1 MPSTLISIATYNR
14 VDQLSTL
21 LTSLEPV
28 GEGVRIAVVD
38 NDPAGSARET
48 VARFASAEYFHE
60 PKPGI
65 VAARNR
71 ALDALDGEEFI
82 AFVDDDEWV
91 IEGWLEMMHA
101 CLARYEASVVVGP
114 VIPIYPDDAPEWA
127 TSGEYFL
134 RKRRATGAELPDA
147 PTNNTLVRTSAIL
160 ELDRPRFNDAFS
172 DTGGSD
178 TELFLRVKEAG
189 HRIVWCDEAIAWEY
203 VPASRITRAWVVQRQ
218 RRLGNVKGRLTRMR
232 RPGIVVVGLG
242 LAYIGYSTLRGAASV
257 VRGRGRDSFADMRF
271 WRGVGILDSL
281 RGRLV
286 REYER

>member
-14 VDQLSTL
+14 ADQLEKL
-21 LTSLEPV
+21 LASLEPV
-28 GEGVRIAVVD
+28 GDGTRIVVVD
-38 NDPAGSARET
+38 NDPTGSARDT
-48 VARFASAEYFHE
+48 VAQFSAAEYLHE
-60 PKPGI
+60 PRPGI

-101 CLARYEASVVVGP
+101 CLERYAADVVVGP
-114 VIPIYPDDAPEWA
+114 VIPIYPDDAPAWA

-134 RKRRATGAELPDA
+134 RTRRATGTELPDA
-147 PTNNTLVRTSAIL
+147 PTNNTLVRASAIL
-160 ELDRPRFNDAFS
+160 DLSRPRFNDSFS
-172 DTGGSD
+172 ATGGSD

-189 HRIVWCDEAIAWEY
+189 HDIVWCDEALAWEY
-203 VPASRITRAWVVQRQ
+203 VPTSRISREWVVQRQ
-218 RRLGNVKGRLTRMR
+218 RRLGNVKGRLVRMR
-232 RPGIVVVGLG
+232 RPAVVVVGLG
-242 LAYIGYSTLRGAASV
+242 LAYIGYSTMRLAASAL
-257 VRGRGRDSFADMRF
+257 RGRGRDSFADMRF

-281 RGRLV
+281 RGKLV